1 MNDKIQIIAQIVAK
15 SNDITIEELL
25 RKTRKRQIVQARQT
39 AMYMCYKY
47 TKYTLSTIGENLGRK
62 DHATVLHAVKTIN
75 NLVDVD
81 TKLRIS
87 IEKCEKDVGE
97 NLKKIEEC
105 EKESDAKLRT
115 TIEKCEKEVENMLN
129 LYRSIDDNESE
140 KIKNLEILIFHTCI

>member
-47 TKYTLSTIGENLGRK
+47 TKYTLATIGENLGRK

-75 NLVDVD
+75 NLID
-81 TKLRIS
+81 TDI
-87 IEKCEKDVGE
+87 
-97 NLKKIEEC
+97 KI
-105 EKESDAKLRT
+105 RT
-115 TIEKCEKEVENMLN
+115 TIEKCEKEVESMLSV
-129 LYRSIDDNESE
+129 YRSIDDNKSE
-140 KIKNLEILIFHTCI
+140 KIKSLEILIFHACI